1 MALSPQSKGWKASVQ
16 LGADFG
22 DALGQE
28 LVGDLALHRLRQDG
42 GSGGD
47 RGVGGGGADIGQRL
61 GFGQRDLALGGLG
74 APRDEILHLGLGYT
88 GNTLGFGSCVG
99 NDVLGLAFGAGAT
112 RLIFREQFCGLFLEA
127 ARIVEFG
134 LDALAAMIERLQ
146 HGAMDASIGEHAH
159 QDDEGDGDPEFRFV
173 DHRRYPFKEVSTARF
188 VVLPSGSTPVSR
200 CTIAAAASAAMLRT
214 LLIAAS
220 RVAAMVFSASTSLWA
235 SRSSSLLRSASDA
248 ALSFSRVSVLI
259 ACARARAAASSFS

>member
-1 MALSPQSKGWKASVQ
+1 MDSRSQGVLLSVQ

-28 LVGDLALHRLRQDG
+28 LVGVLALHRLRQEG
-42 GSGGD
+42 GSGSA

-74 APRDEILHLGLGYT
+74 PPRDEILHLGLGFT
-88 GNTLGFGSCVG
+88 GNALGFGSCVG
-99 NDVLGLAFGAGAT
+99 NDLLGLAFGAGVT
-112 RLIFREQFCGLFLEA
+112 RLIFREQFCGFLLEA

-134 LDALAAMIERLQ
+134 LDALAAAIERLQ
-146 HGAMDASIGEHAH
+146 HGAMDAELAEQAH
-159 QDDEGDGDPEFRFV
+159 QDGESDGDPEFPFEE
-173 DHRRYPFKEVSTARF
+173 HRHYPLKEASTARS

-220 RVAAMVFSASTSLWA
+220 RVVAMETSDRKSTRLN
-235 SRSSSLLRSASDA
+235 SSHT
-248 ALSFSRVSVLI
+248 
-259 ACARARAAASSFS
+259 